1 MDARRGPTAATL
13 LSVLHTMD
21 TCYLHM
27 HSDQICRTC
36 TKLGTCPSPNFEE
49 KTSSGRRA
57 DLLPPCYVA
66 VFRRVRK
73 RKYSFSTY
81 CTKYL
86 VSQRCTEDSRLRTVH
101 SKI

>member
-1 MDARRGPTAATL
+1 MWEGGKEIQMDARRGPTAATL

-49 KTSSGRRA
+49 RLPTAGGPTCFRLASSISEGA
-57 DLLPPCYVA
+57 
-66 VFRRVRK
+66 
-73 RKYSFSTY
+73 
-81 CTKYL
+81 
-86 VSQRCTEDSRLRTVH
+86 
-101 SKI
+101 